1 MTNEYFI
8 TLIASIAG
16 AIFVTLIIAIVI
28 TRLVMLRKYEPKA
41 SFVALQDEFNKLQ
54 VEHASL
60 NSRAEMLLQQDAAA
74 HALAKERLDESQLL
88 STNLATAS
96 QRVQNLDQHAS
107 DLAEQLKDYRAKWE
121 ISAKESIEK
130 GNNLHRLKAEQEAQ
144 AERFLLQEATLQN
157 MEAKMAKTF
166 ELLAGQT
173 LDSKTNSFKETQAAE
188 FTHLLAPLK
197 QELTDL
203 KLKLNET
210 HTNASAERN
219 TLFGQVKE
227 MIGQT
232 KQLSEQADNLT
243 KALKGQ
249 AKQQGD
255 WGEWILESILEYS
268 GLSKDRE
275 YFLQHN
281 EKNEG
286 GSNIRP
292 DVLVKYPDNRYMV
305 IDSKVT
311 LVGYERLVASTEKDE
326 QQMLLAALV
335 RHLKAH
341 IDGLS
346 SKQYQQKKDALDFV
360 VMFVPLE
367 GAYIAAMQFEP
378 DLWKYAY
385 DKRIFLLSPT
395 NLVAALKLVHNMWQK
410 DAINKNAEDIAA
422 RAALMYDKL
431 VGFLEVF
438 EKVGKNI
445 EQAGAAFTDARKK
458 LTAGKGNLII
468 QAEQMNQLQKRQ
480 ASDKQL
486 PEKLVDDAIFE
497 NGGSIKQLQ

>member
-1 MTNEYFI
+1 MTNEFLI
-8 TLIASIAG
+8 ILIASIVG
-16 AIFVTLIIAIVI
+16 AIIITFIITMVI
-28 TRLVMLRKYEPKA
+28 TRLVILRNHEPKA
-41 SFVALQDEFNKLQ
+41 NFIALQDELNKIHTEYAATQSRASLLQENHDAIQALANQRLNENQQLTQHVATATQQ
-54 VEHASL
+54 VENLHRQINEVS
-60 NSRAEMLLQQDAAA
+60 
-74 HALAKERLDESQLL
+74 ERLHEY
-88 STNLATAS
+88 
-96 QRVQNLDQHAS
+96 
-107 DLAEQLKDYRAKWE
+107 KGKWE
-121 ISAKESIEK
+121 VSAKEAIEK
-130 GNNLHRLKAEQEAQ
+130 GNTLHRLKAEQEAQ
-144 AERFLLQEATLQN
+144 AQRFAEQEANLQN
-157 MEAKMAKTF
+157 IELKMVKTF
-166 ELLAGQT
+166 ELLAGQQ
-173 LDSKTNSFKETQAAE
+173 LEAKTVSFKETQAAE

-203 KLKLNET
+203 KLTLNET
-210 HTNASAERN
+210 HNNASAERN

-268 GLSKDRE
+268 GLTKDRE

-281 EKNEG
+281 EKNEQ

-292 DVLVKYPDNRYMV
+292 DVLVKYPDSRYMV

-311 LVGYERLVASTEKDE
+311 LVGYDRLVASTDKEE
-326 QQMLLAALV
+326 QQILLAQLV
-335 RHLKAH
+335 RHLKNH

-367 GAYIAAMQFEP
+367 GAYISAMQFEP

-410 DAINKNAEDIAA
+410 DAVNKNAEDIAD
-422 RAALMYDKL
+422 RAAKMYDKL
-431 VGFLEVF
+431 VGFVDVF
-438 EKVGKNI
+438 DRVGKNI
-445 EQAGAAFTDARKK
+445 EQASTAFTDARKK
-458 LTAGKGNLII
+458 LTSGKGNLIS
-468 QAEQMNQLQKRQ
+468 QAEQMNLLQKRQ
-480 ASDKQL
+480 VTDKQL
-486 PEKLVDDAIFE
+486 PEKLLDDAIFE
-497 NGGSIKQLQ
+497 EAN

>member
-1 MTNEYFI
+1 MTNEFLI
-8 TLIASIAG
+8 ILIASVVA
-16 AIFVTLIIAIVI
+16 AIVLTLII
-28 TRLVMLRKYEPKA
+28 TRLIILKNHEPKA
-41 SFVALQDEFNKLQ
+41 VFTALQDELNKLNT
-54 VEHASL
+54 EHASTQ
-60 NSRAEMLLQQDAAA
+60 SRATMLQQQYDAV
-74 HALAKERLDESQLL
+74 HALASERLDESQRLNSL
-88 STNLATAS
+88 LATAL
-96 QRVQNLDQHAS
+96 QQVENMNRQTE
-107 DLAEQLKDYRAKWE
+107 DLAGQLKDYKQKWE
-121 ISAKESIEK
+121 SSSREAIEK
-130 GNNLHRLKAEQEAQ
+130 SNTLARIKAEQEAQ
-144 AERFLLQEATLQN
+144 ALRFQQQETSLQN
-157 MEAKMAKTF
+157 IELKMAKTF

-173 LDSKTNSFKETQAAE
+173 LEAKTVSFKETQAAE

-203 KLKLNET
+203 KQKLNET

-268 GLSKDRE
+268 GLTKDRE

-281 EKNEG
+281 EKNEQG
-286 GSNIRP
+286 NNIRP
-292 DVLVKYPDNRYMV
+292 DVLVKYPDNRYMI

-311 LVGYERLVASTEKDE
+311 LVGYDRLVANTDKDE
-326 QQMLLAALV
+326 QLILLAQLV
-335 RHLKAH
+335 RHLKTH

-367 GAYIAAMQFEP
+367 GAYIAAMQYEP

-410 DAINKNAEDIAA
+410 DAINKNAEDIAD
-422 RAALMYDKL
+422 RAAKMYDKL
-431 VGFLEVF
+431 VGFVEVF
-438 EKVGKNI
+438 DKVGKNI
-445 EQAGAAFTDARKK
+445 EQAGLAFTDARKK
-458 LTAGKGNLII
+458 LTSGKGNLIT

-480 ASDKQL
+480 AAGKQL
-486 PEKLVDDAIFE
+486 PEKMIDDALFE
-497 NGGSIKQLQ
+497 E

>member
-1 MTNEYFI
+1 MTNEFLI
-8 TLIASIAG
+8 ILIASIVV
-16 AIFVTLIIAIVI
+16 AIILTLVI
-28 TRLVMLRKYEPKA
+28 TRLIILKNHEPKA
-41 SFVALQDEFNKLQ
+41 NFIALQDDLNKVNTEYAATQ
-54 VEHASL
+54 SRASL
-60 NSRAEMLLQQDAAA
+60 LQENQDAA
-74 HALAKERLDESQLL
+74 HSLANERLNENQKL
-88 STNLATAS
+88 NNHLATAT
-96 QRVQNLDQHAS
+96 Q
-107 DLAEQLKDYRAKWE
+107 QLESLHHQLNEVSARLNDYKAKWE
-121 ISAKESIEK
+121 ISAKEAIEK
-130 GNNLHRLKAEQEAQ
+130 GNTLHRLKAEQEAQ
-144 AERFLLQEATLQN
+144 AQRFAEQEANLQN
-157 MEAKMAKTF
+157 IELKMAKTF
-166 ELLAGQT
+166 ELLAGQQ
-173 LDSKTNSFKETQAAE
+173 LEAKTVSFKETQAAE

-268 GLSKDRE
+268 GLTKDRE

-281 EKNEG
+281 EKNEQ

-292 DVLVKYPDNRYMV
+292 DVLVKYPDSRYMV

-311 LVGYERLVASTEKDE
+311 LVGYDRLVASTDKDE
-326 QQMLLAALV
+326 QQILLAQLV
-335 RHLKAH
+335 RHLKNH

-367 GAYIAAMQFEP
+367 GAYISAMQFEP

-395 NLVAALKLVHNMWQK
+395 NLIAALKLVHNMWQK
-410 DAINKNAEDIAA
+410 DAVNKNAEDIAD
-422 RAALMYDKL
+422 RAAKMYDKL
-431 VGFLEVF
+431 VGFVEVF
-438 EKVGKNI
+438 DRVGKNI
-445 EQAGAAFTDARKK
+445 EQASTAFTDARKK
-458 LTAGKGNLII
+458 LTSGKGNLIS

-480 ASDKQL
+480 VTDKQL
-486 PEKLVDDAIFE
+486 PEKLLDDAIFE
-497 NGGSIKQLQ
+497 EAN

>member
-1 MTNEYFI
+1 MTNEFLI
-8 TLIASIAG
+8 ILIASVIV
-16 AIFVTLIIAIVI
+16 AILLTLII
-28 TRLVMLRKYEPKA
+28 TRLVILKNHEPKA
-41 SFVALQDEFNKLQ
+41 TFLAIQDE
-54 VEHASL
+54 L
-60 NSRAEMLLQQDAAA
+60 NRLNTEYAATQSRAEILQHQHEVA
-74 HALAKERLDESQLL
+74 HTLATERLGENQLL
-88 STNLATAS
+88 NTHFATATQQVES
-96 QRVQNLDQHAS
+96 LNQQ
-107 DLAEQLKDYRAKWE
+107 LADVANQLKEYKGKWE
-121 ISAKESIEK
+121 ISAKEAIEK
-130 GNNLHRLKAEQEAQ
+130 GNNLHRLRAEQEAQ
-144 AERFLLQEATLQN
+144 AQRFQQQEANLQN
-157 MEAKMAKTF
+157 MELKMAKTF

-173 LDSKTNSFKETQAAE
+173 LEAKTTSFKETQAAE

-210 HTNASAERN
+210 HTNASNERVS
-219 TLFGQVKE
+219 LFGQVKE

-268 GLSKDRE
+268 GLTKNRE

-281 EKNEG
+281 EKNEE

-311 LVGYERLVASTEKDE
+311 LVGYDRLVASTDANE
-326 QQMLLAALV
+326 QQILTAQLV
-335 RHLKAH
+335 RHLKTH

-367 GAYIAAMQFEP
+367 GAYISAMQFEP

-431 VGFLEVF
+431 TGFVEVF
-438 EKVGKNI
+438 ERVGKNI
-445 EQAGAAFTDARKK
+445 EQAGNAFADARKK
-458 LTAGKGNLII
+458 LTSGKGNLIS
-468 QAEQMNQLQKRQ
+468 QAEQMNLLQKRQ
-480 ASDKQL
+480 ASEKQL
-486 PEKLVDDAIFE
+486 PEKLLDDALFE
-497 NGGSIKQLQ
+497 EGHVN